1 MNGVKKLHDQCE
13 KYDIHFIFG
22 QTGNVFVKDGKI
34 YKIRSRTEQMIQA
47 LKSRLR
53 YPPVDVEAEV
63 QRVLEIKEKM
73 KSARGKKNQTEC

>member
-1 MNGVKKLHDQCE
+1 M
-13 KYDIHFIFG
+13 
-22 QTGNVFVKDGKI
+22 KDGKI

-47 LKSRLR
+47 LKSGLR

>member
-1 MNGVKKLHDQCE
+1 M
-13 KYDIHFIFG
+13 
-22 QTGNVFVKDGKI
+22 
-34 YKIRSRTEQMIQA
+34 
-47 LKSRLR
+47 R

>member
-1 MNGVKKLHDQCE
+1 
-13 KYDIHFIFG
+13 
-22 QTGNVFVKDGKI
+22 
-34 YKIRSRTEQMIQA
+34 MIQA
-47 LKSRLR
+47 LKSGLR